1 MPPLA
6 FGQDMAA
13 ALFSIWLAGGLP
25 VPEVALACRPR
36 QRSSTRAML
45 PLKGGSASSP
55 GRSVEHAQAAA
66 SRRHG
71 PPRRLTLASS
81 FRDANGQSLA
91 YVYFEGE
98 PGRIISLGHTSS
110 AQASASS
117 LDINPVLKRYA
128 QRCCSPALLRLCQ
141 SSQMTLLAPP
151 LSGVSMPNEQMRL

>member
-81 FRDANGQSLA
+81 FRDANGQALA

-98 PGRIISLGHTSS
+98 PGRTYLFRS
-110 AQASASS
+110 AT
-117 LDINPVLKRYA
+117 PPRLKR
-128 QRCCSPALLRLCQ
+128 R
-141 SSQMTLLAPP
+141 P
-151 LSGVSMPNEQMRL
+151 LPWISTRY